1 MNISSKTIVTIF
13 LLFCYIGDSIN
24 GFNVGRY
31 RTKRYIRQRIDKN
44 GFDATAA
51 VKNLKHGYEY
61 VSSFFN
67 KGQAKDAKISASG
80 VGSSPLYGRLNSADC
95 DDCFLGM
102 QVSRREAYVVC
113 TCNCTLK

>member
-1 MNISSKTIVTIF
+1 MNISSKTIVTVS
-13 LLFCYIGDSIN
+13 LLVCIIVDSIN
-24 GFNVGRY
+24 GFSVGRY
-31 RTKRYIRQRIDKN
+31 RTKRYIRKRIDKN

-67 KGQAKDAKISASG
+67 KGQNKDAKIRTSG
-80 VGSSPLYGRLNSADC
+80 VGSSPLSGRLNSADC

-113 TCNCTLK
+113 IRDHTLK

>member
-1 MNISSKTIVTIF
+1 MNISSKTIVAVS
-13 LLFCYIGDSIN
+13 LLVCIIVDSN
-24 GFNVGRY
+24 DGFSVGRY
-31 RTKRYIRQRIDKN
+31 RTKRYIRKRIDKN

-67 KGQAKDAKISASG
+67 KGLGQNAKITASG
-80 VGSSPLYGRLNSADC
+80 VGSSPLSGRLNSADC

-113 TCNCTLK
+113 IRNCTFK

>member
-1 MNISSKTIVTIF
+1 MNISLKTIVSVSLLVCIF
-13 LLFCYIGDSIN
+13 VESIN
-24 GFNVGRY
+24 GFSVGRY
-31 RTKRYIRQRIDKN
+31 RTKRYIRKRIDKN

-51 VKNLKHGYEY
+51 VKNLRHGYEY

-67 KGQAKDAKISASG
+67 KGRDKDAKISASG
-80 VGSSPLYGRLNSADC
+80 VGSSPLSGRLNSADC

-113 TCNCTLK
+113 IRNCTFR